1 MKKIIGTE
9 KALEGWLK
17 HLPEQVAGQPFLQLA
32 QTRLR
37 ADMRVLDD
45 CYGERRNLET
55 DLGGYMVI
63 LYGNQD
69 EIKTE
74 YKKILEH
81 HNLNEQDFEYEDN
94 QRLDEYITVSI
105 QLFLCSSDYAVEI
118 VIIKENGGNQN
129 E

>member
-9 KALEGWLK
+9 NELERWLK
-17 HLPEQVAGQPFLQLA
+17 HLPRQIAGQPFLELA

-45 CYGERRNLET
+45 CYGENRNLET

-63 LYGNQD
+63 LYGNQ
-69 EIKTE
+69 EEVKTE
-74 YKKILEH
+74 YKKTLEH
-81 HNLNEQDFEYEDN
+81 HNLNEQNFEYEDN
-94 QRLDEYITVSI
+94 QRLDENLTVSI
-105 QLFLCSSDYAVEI
+105 QLFLCSSDYAVEFI
-118 VIIKENGGNQN
+118 IIKENGGNKN